1 MGSEM
6 CIRDRDTSINY
17 QTLIKAALKGP
28 MLMPSVVTESGPF
41 PSRQQKWVGNEPE
54 YSDPQRVAV
63 VSYYLAMVTA
73 ECLSLTGHDGP
84 IVVEGPFA
92 RNDGFCI
99 MLASAMKC
107 KVYAANSSTGTST
120 GAAML
125 TLGTDTKLANSVSK
139 EFTFGEN
146 DVFCGY
152 AQRWRIALQD

>member
-1 MGSEM
+1 
-6 CIRDRDTSINY
+6 
-17 QTLIKAALKGP
+17 

-41 PSRQQKWVGNEPE
+41 SSRQQKWVGNEPE
-54 YSDPQRVAV
+54 YSDPQRVAI

-125 TLGTDTKLANSVSK
+125 TLGTDTKLANSISK
-139 EFTFGEN
+139 EFTYGEN